1 MCKKV
6 KKYDKILNNR
16 GDYMKKLIPITAYIV
31 VIIILV
37 VIFIIKNIK
46 QSKKLKAYI
55 EELETEKNLILS
67 APILNEL
74 SKAESLAK
82 DDKTK
87 DRYDNWQ
94 NRFENIRNNDIPEI
108 TDMLLEADEFIENK
122 DYKNLRPKLANIEL
136 KIYKLRE
143 KTNKLLNEIKE
154 ITLSEE
160 KNRERIVKLKSDY
173 RLIKS
178 DYEKDTDSYGIVKD
192 AIELQFESIEKRFQE
207 FEVAMEKKDYDEINY
222 IVKGIDEMVEHM
234 RYVIKEVPAIIIMC
248 NELIPNKIKDIS
260 NIYEDMTK
268 LKYQLDYLNVEYN
281 ITETNKKIS
290 DILDRVKV
298 LNLEDVVFE
307 LKTIINYFDSLYND
321 FEEEKI
327 ARAKFEDNLKS
338 FKFKLTR
345 SEKIVSSLLNEVE
358 DLESNY
364 DLSADDIDRLKILN
378 KEVNSISSSFSDL
391 NDCNRNH
398 SFPYSKLSKELDYL
412 IIKLSKVD
420 ESLDYD
426 VKTIGSMK
434 EDEARAREQLD
445 SIKDLIK
452 KSRNRIR
459 LYNIPVIPDNYYIE
473 LKDANDA
480 IKEINKE
487 LNKKPI
493 NIETLNIRV
502 DTARDLAFKVF
513 NTTNDLI
520 KNVMMAEETIVY
532 GNRYRSVKEQVNIGL
547 ERAEELFFN
556 GSYKKSLEV
565 AMNAIDYVEPGI
577 HNKILEAFK
586 EERS

>member
-1 MCKKV
+1 M
-6 KKYDKILNNR
+6 D
-16 GDYMKKLIPITAYIV
+16 KKLLIISIYAAVIT
-31 VIIILV
+31 LFV

-46 QSKKLKAYI
+46 KKKKLKETI
-55 EELETEKNLILS
+55 KELETQKNLILS

-74 SKAESLAK
+74 LKVESLVK
-82 DDKTK
+82 DDKLK
-87 DRYDNWQ
+87 NRYDEWQ
-94 NRFENIRNNDIPEI
+94 QKFDNIRNNDIPEI
-108 TDMLLEADEFIENK
+108 TDMLLTADNYMEIR
-122 DYKNLRPKLANIEL
+122 DYKSLRNILVDIEL

-143 KTNKLLNEIKE
+143 KTDKLLNEIKE

-173 RLIKS
+173 RLIKA
-178 DYEKDTDSYGIVKD
+178 DYDKDTDSYGIVSD
-192 AIELQFESIEKRFQE
+192 AIELQFENIEKRFQE

-222 IVKGIDEMVEHM
+222 IVKGIDEMIEHM
-234 RYVIKEVPAIIIMC
+234 TYVIKEVPAILIMC
-248 NELIPNKIKDIS
+248 NELIPSKISEIS
-260 NIYEDMTK
+260 EIYVKMTGER
-268 LKYQLDYLNVEYN
+268 YQLDYLNVEYN
-281 ITETNKKIS
+281 ITETNKKLN

-307 LKTIINYFDSLYND
+307 LKTIINYFDSLFND
-321 FEEEKI
+321 FEMEKTSRI
-327 ARAKFEDNLKS
+327 KFEENMKS
-338 FKFKLTR
+338 FKTKLVR
-345 SEKIVSSLLNEVE
+345 SDGIITSLLAQIN

-364 DLSADDIDRLKILN
+364 DLSKDDLERLDIIS
-378 KEVNSISSSFSDL
+378 KEIESIKKSFNDL
-391 NDCNRNH
+391 CDCNKNH
-398 SFPYSKLSKELDYL
+398 SFAYSKLSSELDYL
-412 IIKLSKVD
+412 MIKLSKID

-426 VKTIGSMK
+426 IQNIGNMK
-434 EDEARAREQLD
+434 EDESRAREQLD

-452 KSRNRIR
+452 KARNRIR
-459 LYNIPVIPDNYYIE
+459 LYSIPVIPDNYFVE
-473 LKDANDA
+473 LNDASYA

-532 GNRYRSVKEQVNIGL
+532 GNRYRSLKEQVNIGL
-547 ERAEELFFN
+547 NKAEELFFE

-565 AMNAIDYVEPGI
+565 AMNAIDYVEPEI
-577 HNKILEAFK
+577 HNKILKAFDGEVK
-586 EERS
+586 

>member
-1 MCKKV
+1 MS
-6 KKYDKILNNR
+6 
-16 GDYMKKLIPITAYIV
+16 KLIPITAYIV
-31 VIIILV
+31 VILILIV
-37 VIFIIKNIK
+37 VFIIKNIK
-46 QSKKLKAYI
+46 ESKKLKDSI
-55 EELETEKNLILS
+55 NKLETEKNLILS

-82 DDKTK
+82 DEKSKQKYDK
-87 DRYDNWQ
+87 WQ
-94 NRFENIRNNDIPEI
+94 NKFDNIRNKDIPEV
-108 TDMLLEADEFIENK
+108 TDMLLSADNYVEIK
-122 DYKNLRPKLANIEL
+122 DYKTLKPYLADIEL

-143 KTNKLLNEIKE
+143 KTNRLLEEIKE

-173 RLIKS
+173 RVIKS
-178 DYEKDTDSYGIVKD
+178 DFEKDKESYGNVQE
-192 AIELQFESIEKRFQE
+192 AIELQFESIDKRFQE
-207 FEVAMEKKDYDEINY
+207 FEIAMEKKDYDEINY
-222 IVKGIDEMVEHM
+222 IVKGIDEMVEHI
-234 RYVIKEVPAIIIMC
+234 RYVIKEVPAILIMC

-260 NIYEDMTK
+260 DIFETMTK
-268 LKYQLDYLNVEYN
+268 QKYQLDYLNVDYN
-281 ITETNKKIS
+281 INETNKKIS
-290 DILDRVKV
+290 DILDRIKV

-307 LKTIINYFDSLYND
+307 LKTIISYFDSLYND
-321 FEEEKI
+321 FENEKL
-327 ARAKFEDNLKS
+327 ARTKFEDNMKS

-345 SEKIVSSLLNEVE
+345 TQKIVTNLLDEVQ
-358 DLESNY
+358 DLENNF
-364 DLSADDIDRLKILN
+364 DLSNNDINRLKIID
-378 KEVNSISSSFSDL
+378 KEVDSISASFSDL

-412 IIKLSKVD
+412 IIKLSKID
-420 ESLDYD
+420 DSLDYD
-426 VKTIGSMK
+426 VQTIGSMK

-452 KSRNRIR
+452 KARNRIR
-459 LYNIPVIPDNYYIE
+459 LYNIPIIPDNYYVE
-473 LKDANDA
+473 LQDASDG

-532 GNRYRSVKEQVNIGL
+532 GNRYRSLKDQVDSGL
-547 ERAEELFFN
+547 SKAEKLFRE

-565 AMNAIDYVEPGI
+565 AMDAIDYIEPGI

-586 EERS
+586 NEGS